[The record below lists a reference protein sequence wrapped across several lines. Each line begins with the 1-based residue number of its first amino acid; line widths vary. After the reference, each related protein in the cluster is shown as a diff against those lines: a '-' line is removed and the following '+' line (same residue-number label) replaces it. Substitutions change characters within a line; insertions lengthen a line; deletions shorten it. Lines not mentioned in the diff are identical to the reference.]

1 MKKTGIIV
9 MLMIFCI
16 FVGCGNK
23 DELGENTV
31 EVSQK
36 GWIKATV
43 HETFDKD
50 YYDKKELQTM
60 VENAIEEYN
69 SSAGSERIELNT
81 LSVKGN
87 AAHATITYAGD
98 EDYEKFN
105 QIGIYNGTVKEM
117 DETIYDAQAELMDQ
131 NGDKIPLRNLILSD
145 DSYHLAILQET
156 CILETSGKILYTS
169 SNVELK
175 GKKTAEVTADHKSYA
190 YVVYE

>member
-50 YYDKKELQTM
+50 YYDKKELKTM

-131 NGDKIPLRNLILSD
+131 NGNKIPLRNLILSD
-145 DSYHLAILQET
+145 DSYHLVILQET

-169 SNVELK
+169 SNVELE
-175 GKKTAEVTADHKSYA
+175 GKKTAVVTADHKSYA

>member
-23 DELGENTV
+23 DELGKNTV

-131 NGDKIPLRNLILSD
+131 NGNKIPLRNLILSD

-169 SNVELK
+169 SNVELE
-175 GKKTAEVTADHKSYA
+175 GKKTAVVTADHKSYA